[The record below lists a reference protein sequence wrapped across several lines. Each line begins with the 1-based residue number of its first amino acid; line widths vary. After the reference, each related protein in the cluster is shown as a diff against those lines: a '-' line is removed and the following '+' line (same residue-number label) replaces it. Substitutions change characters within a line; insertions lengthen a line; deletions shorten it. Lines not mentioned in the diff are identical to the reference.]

1 MNPQAR
7 FVKTDKGHDEIKNR
21 THKLE
26 ARTRQLLVMVDG
38 GKAAADLLQTAK
50 GFGGSPELLL
60 SLLKDG
66 FIREADG
73 GAAPAAAAPAAGR
86 TMSDAEREKLYA
98 AKAAM
103 RRYIKMAA
111 VEIKAL
117 SKVVDDVKAPADLA
131 RALREIKT
139 RVRGERLRRGLRQPA
154 ERALEV
160 LGWADLTLHEYLNV
174 T

>member
-26 ARTRQLLVMVDG
+26 ARTRQMLVMVDG

-50 GFGGSPELLL
+50 GFGGSAEQLV
-60 SLLKDG
+60 SLLKEG
-66 FIREADG
+66 FIREAAG
-73 GAAPAAAAPAAGR
+73 GEKAAPAAAASAAEP
-86 TMSDAEREKLYA
+86 MPDEVREGLYA

-117 SKVVDDVKAPADLA
+117 TKLVDDIKTPGDLAPVLREMKAVFEANGFGEAFANLGKEIADL
-131 RALREIKT
+131 
-139 RVRGERLRRGLRQPA
+139 
-154 ERALEV
+154 
-160 LGWADLTLHEYLNV
+160 
-174 T
+174 

>member
-38 GKAAADLLQTAK
+38 GKAAGDLLQTSK

-60 SLLKDG
+60 SLLKAG
-66 FIREADG
+66 FIREAAESETVAPVAAPV
-73 GAAPAAAAPAAGR
+73 AAPAAAAGP
-86 TMSDAEREKLYA
+86 MSDEAREKLYA
-98 AKAAM
+98 AKGAM

-117 SKVVDDVKAPADLA
+117 SKVVDDVKVPADLA
-131 RALREIKT
+131 PALLEMKAVFEANGFDEAFANLSKEISGSSG
-139 RVRGERLRRGLRQPA
+139 R
-154 ERALEV
+154 
-160 LGWADLTLHEYLNV
+160 
-174 T
+174 

>member
-21 THKLE
+21 THRLE

-38 GKAAADLLQTAK
+38 GKAAADLLQTSK

-66 FIREADG
+66 FIRQAADG
-73 GAAPAAAAPAAGR
+73 DNAAPAAAPDAPAGAAM
-86 TMSDAEREKLYA
+86 TDEAREKLYA
-98 AKAAM
+98 AKGAM

-117 SKVVDDVKAPADLA
+117 TKVVDDVKTPADLA
-131 RALREIKT
+131 PALREI
-139 RVRGERLRRGLRQPA
+139 RAVFEANGFGEAFANLSKEISA
-154 ERALEV
+154 A
-160 LGWADLTLHEYLNV
+160 
-174 T
+174 

>member
-1 MNPQAR
+1 VNPQAR

-21 THKLE
+21 THRLE

-38 GKAAADLLQTAK
+38 GKAAGDLLQTSK

-66 FIREADG
+66 FIREAADG
-73 GAAPAAAAPAAGR
+73 DKAAPAAAPEAAAGAP
-86 TMSDAEREKLYA
+86 MSDEAREKLYA
-98 AKAAM
+98 AKGAM

-117 SKVVDDVKAPADLA
+117 TKVVDDVKTPADLA
-131 RALREIKT
+131 PALREIKA
-139 RVRGERLRRGLRQPA
+139 VFDANGFGEAFANLSKEISAR
-154 ERALEV
+154 
-160 LGWADLTLHEYLNV
+160 
-174 T
+174 

>member
-38 GKAAADLLQTAK
+38 GKLAADLLQTAK
-50 GFGGSPELLL
+50 SFGGSQDLLL
-60 SLLKDG
+60 SLIKEG
-66 FIREADG
+66 FVREA
-73 GAAPAAAAPAAGR
+73 AAGEQPTPAASGP
-86 TMSDAEREKLYA
+86 MSDAEREKLYA

-103 RRYIKMAA
+103 RSYIRMAS

-117 SKVVDDVKAPADLA
+117 NKLVDDVKAPADLA
-131 RALREIKT
+131 RAMSGIKSVFEANGFGEAFANLSKEIS
-139 RVRGERLRRGLRQPA
+139 
-154 ERALEV
+154 
-160 LGWADLTLHEYLNV
+160 
-174 T
+174 

>member
-38 GKAAADLLQTAK
+38 GKPAADLLQTAK
-50 GFGGSPELLL
+50 SFGGSQDLLL

-66 FIREADG
+66 FVREAADG
-73 GAAPAAAAPAAGR
+73 EQPSPAASGP
-86 TMSDAEREKLYA
+86 MSDAEREKLYA

-103 RRYIKMAA
+103 RRYVRMAG
-111 VEIKAL
+111 VELKAL
-117 SKVVDDVKAPADLA
+117 NKLVDDVKAPADLA
-131 RALREIKT
+131 RAMSEIKT
-139 RVRGERLRRGLRQPA
+139 VFEANGFGEAFANLSK
-154 ERALEV
+154 EIS
-160 LGWADLTLHEYLNV
+160 
-174 T
+174 